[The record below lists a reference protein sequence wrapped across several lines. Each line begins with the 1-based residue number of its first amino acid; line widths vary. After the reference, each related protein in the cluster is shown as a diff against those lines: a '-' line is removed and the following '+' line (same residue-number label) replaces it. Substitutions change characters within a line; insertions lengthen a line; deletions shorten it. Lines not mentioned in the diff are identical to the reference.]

1 MRMKRKRLVEVYH
14 RKMTT
19 EKDAECH
26 NNVFYGPASGIKV
39 EMWPAGG
46 KLQAEMYGVRL
57 PNIRN
62 LRVDGAY
69 QEVCVDG
76 VVRFQLENGP
86 AITVKDGINLYTAA
100 GDDPD
105 YEIVAIRPFG
115 HLTLE
120 VERRVGV

>member
-1 MRMKRKRLVEVYH
+1 MRMKRNRLMTVYH
-14 RKMTT
+14 RKATT

-26 NNVFYGPASGIKV
+26 DNVVYGPAVKLEA

-46 KLQAEMYGVRL
+46 KMQAEMYGVRL

-62 LRVDGAY
+62 LRLDGAY
-69 QEVCVDG
+69 QEVCKDG
-76 VVRFQLENGP
+76 AVRFQLENGP
-86 AITVKDGINLYTAA
+86 VITVKDGINLYTAA
-100 GDDPD
+100 GTDPD
-105 YEIVAIRPFG
+105 YEVVAIRPYG